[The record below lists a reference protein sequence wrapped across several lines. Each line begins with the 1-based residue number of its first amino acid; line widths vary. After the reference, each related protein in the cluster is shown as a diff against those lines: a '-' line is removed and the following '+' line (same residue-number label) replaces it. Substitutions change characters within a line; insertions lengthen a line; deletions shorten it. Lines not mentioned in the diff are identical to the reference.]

1 MIIDERDTRHERV
14 IQAANAMMTAARTA
28 PKGKGFDMVEI
39 KLITDEDIQTLST
52 AMLAYSE
59 KTGMMFIT
67 RDAQNILHA
76 EAILLIGTRQKIHN
90 LNCGYCGYPTC
101 QEKEKHPTVPCS
113 LNAVDVGIAIGSAC
127 AAATDARIDTRV
139 MFSVGRVAKE
149 IGWMSDCSNVYGI
162 PMNCSSKNP
171 FFDRQ
176 STRPQQTNN
185 D

>member
-90 LNCGYCGYPTC
+90 LNCGY
-101 QEKEKHPTVPCS
+101 
-113 LNAVDVGIAIGSAC
+113 
-127 AAATDARIDTRV
+127 
-139 MFSVGRVAKE
+139 
-149 IGWMSDCSNVYGI
+149 
-162 PMNCSSKNP
+162 
-171 FFDRQ
+171 
-176 STRPQQTNN
+176 
-185 D
+185 